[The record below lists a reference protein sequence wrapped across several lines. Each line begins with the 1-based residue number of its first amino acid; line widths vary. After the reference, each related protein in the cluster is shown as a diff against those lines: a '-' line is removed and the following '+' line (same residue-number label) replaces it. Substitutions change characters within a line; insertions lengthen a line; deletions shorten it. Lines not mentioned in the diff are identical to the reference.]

1 MMMRDPIHLSTPSQ
15 ILLLA
20 PDPVTTYAR
29 DVPFASVENFLVYQ
43 LLGKFVP
50 SIIVLSV
57 AYTILVVRTPLSVFM
72 RALRRKGIKENETL
86 HVATRSQY
94 SSQRSIQ
101 FAWPITG
108 RRFVVHSRKIHDL
121 HAVHELIQQMRK
133 MDMKVTYGF

>member
-1 MMMRDPIHLSTPSQ
+1 MIMMRDPIHLSTPSQ

-20 PDPVTTYAR
+20 PNPVTTYAR

-43 LLGKFVP
+43 LLGKFVS

-57 AYTILVVRTPLSVFM
+57 AYTILVVQMQLSILTC
-72 RALRRKGIKENETL
+72 ALCRKGIKKNKTL

-108 RRFVVHSRKIHDL
+108 RRFVVHSQKIHNL
-121 HAVHELIQQMRK
+121 HAVHSR
-133 MDMKVTYGF
+133 